1 MLAHRNGTEHEELSP
16 ASQRRGT
23 LLMGLQAGTPLAMI
37 ALVCASP
44 TFAGSKEPEASAT
57 SIYFN
62 GDILT
67 MEGDAP
73 RYVEALVERGGTIV
87 YAGPKDAA
95 LRQFPQA
102 VRRDLQRQTLLPGFV
117 DGHGHI
123 YLTGL
128 LFSMANV
135 MPAPDGPGRDH
146 QALVDTTRAWMASEQ
161 GRQFIATFGWVMAN
175 GFDHSLMS
183 EGVPPT
189 AAVLDQITTEYP
201 VLMLHQSGHIA
212 SLNSKALEMVG
223 YTRDTPAPQGGVIQ
237 RNADGNPNGVIEE
250 GALVMVANR
259 ILGKSD
265 AATDAMV
272 IERGQALY
280 LRYGY
285 TTAQEGRSFPNI
297 TAALERAAAGKQ
309 LRLDV
314 VSYPDITLNAAAM
327 ASPAYTR
334 NGSYLNHYRIGG
346 VKISLDG
353 SPQAKTAWLTHPYHV
368 PPPHAEADYTGYPAM
383 PDARARELFALAGS
397 KGWQIMCHANGDAA
411 IDQCLDGI
419 EHGLGLYPGR
429 DHRSVII
436 HAQTMRADQVERL
449 RALNGIPS
457 FFAAHTFY
465 WGDYHRTSVLGAERA
480 ARISPTREALAAGLV
495 LTSHHD
501 APVIAPDA
509 MRVVDATVN
518 RTTRS
523 GAVLG
528 PDQRLTPYEALKAV
542 TIWGAFQHFEE
553 ASKGTLTPGK
563 RADLVVLSANPL
575 KVPPATIKDIRVAV
589 TIKDGVAIHCD
600 PAASGAALCKQ
611 TK

>member
-1 MLAHRNGTEHEELSP
+1 MKAHHKQGSGW
-16 ASQRRGT
+16 A
-23 LLMGLQAGTPLAMI
+23 MAGAAMI
-37 ALVCASP
+37 ALGTLLSGPSP
-44 TFAGSKEPEASAT
+44 ALAGDDSGRGNGPA
-57 SIYFN
+57 SIYLN

-73 RYVEALVERGGTIV
+73 AYVEALVEQDGLIV
-87 YAGPKDAA
+87 FAGSRREAA
-95 LRQFPQA
+95 RQFPGA
-102 VRRDLQRQTLLPGFV
+102 MPRDLRGRTLLPGFI
-117 DGHGHI
+117 DGHGHL

-135 MPAPDGPGRDH
+135 MPTPDGPGRDH
-146 QALVDTTRAWMASEQ
+146 QALVDATRAWMASEQ
-161 GRQFIATFGWVMAN
+161 GRQFMATFGWALAN
-175 GFDHSLMS
+175 GFDHSLMP
-183 EGVPPT
+183 EGVPPS
-189 AAVLDQITTEYP
+189 AQVLDRITTDYP

-212 SLNSKALEMVG
+212 SLNSKALEVLG
-223 YTRDTPAPQGGVIQ
+223 IKRDTPAPPGGVIQ
-237 RNADGNPNGVIEE
+237 RDAAGNPNGVIEE
-250 GALVMVANR
+250 GALLAVANR
-259 ILGKSD
+259 ILGKTD
-265 AATDAMV
+265 AATEALV
-272 IERGQALY
+272 IARAQDLY
-280 LRYGY
+280 LRHGY
-285 TTAQEGRSFPNI
+285 TTAQEGRAFANI
-297 TAALERAAAGKQ
+297 TAALERAAAGRQ

-314 VSYPDITLNAAAM
+314 VSYPDITLNADAMSTPAAGGYR
-327 ASPAYTR
+327 S
-334 NGSYLNHYRIGG
+334 GYRIGG

-353 SPQAKTAWLTHPYHV
+353 SPQAKTAWLTHPYHIA
-368 PPPHAEADYTGYPAM
+368 PPHADEGYKGYPAM
-383 PDARARELFALAGS
+383 PDARARELFALAAI

-419 EHGLGLYPGR
+419 DHGLALYPGR

-436 HAQTMRADQVERL
+436 HAQTMRADQVARL
-449 RALNGIPS
+449 RMLNGIPS

-465 WGDYHRTSVLGAERA
+465 WGDYHRVSVLGEERA
-480 ARISPTREALAAGLV
+480 ARISPTRETVAAGLM

-509 MRVVDATVN
+509 LRVVDATVN

-575 KVPPATIKDIRVAV
+575 KVAPATIKDIRVVA
-589 TIKDGVAIHCD
+589 TIKDGVAAFCD
-600 PAASGAALCKQ
+600 AAPGRDAICEKK
-611 TK
+611 TEGN

>member
-1 MLAHRNGTEHEELSP
+1 MLAHRKNTLNRERVGAPTDCRLGNAAALLAALACATAAP
-16 ASQRRGT
+16 ATAQG
-23 LLMGLQAGTPLAMI
+23 ADVA
-37 ALVCASP
+37 
-44 TFAGSKEPEASAT
+44 

-67 MEGDAP
+67 MEGDQP
-73 RYVEALVERGGTIV
+73 RYVEALVERGGLIV
-87 YAGPKDAA
+87 FSGSRKQAQ
-95 LRQFPQA
+95 RQFPDA
-102 VRRDLQRQTLLPGFV
+102 VRRDLHGRTLLPGFV

-128 LFSMANV
+128 LFSMANA

-175 GFDHSLMS
+175 GFDHSLMP

-189 AAVLDQITTEYP
+189 AAVLDQITTAYP

-212 SLNSKALEMVG
+212 SLNSKALAMVG
-223 YTRDTPAPQGGVIQ
+223 YTRDTPTPQGGVIQ
-237 RNADGNPNGVIEE
+237 RDARGNPNGVIEE
-250 GALVMVANR
+250 GALVTVANR
-259 ILGKSD
+259 ILGKTD
-265 AATDAMV
+265 TATDAMV

-280 LRYGY
+280 LRHGY
-285 TTAQEGRSFPNI
+285 TTAQEGRSFPNVS
-297 TAALERAAAGKQ
+297 AALEQAAAGKQ

-314 VSYPDITLNAAAM
+314 VSYPDITLNAGAM
-327 ASPAYTR
+327 SSPAYTR
-334 NGSYLNHYRIGG
+334 DGSYLNHYRIGG

-368 PPPHAEADYTGYPAM
+368 PPPHAAADYKGYPAL

-411 IDQCLDGI
+411 IGQCLDGI
-419 EHGLGLYPGR
+419 EHGLALYPGR
-429 DHRSVII
+429 DHRSVVI
-436 HAQTMRADQVERL
+436 HAQTMRADQVARL

-465 WGDYHRTSVLGAERA
+465 WGDYHRASVLGEKRA
-480 ARISPTREALAAGLV
+480 ARISPTREALAAGLM

-509 MRVVDATVN
+509 MRVLDATVN

-553 ASKGTLTPGK
+553 SSKGTLTPGK

-575 KVPPATIKDIRVAV
+575 KVLPATIKDIRVAA
-589 TIKDGVAIHCD
+589 TIKDGIAVFCD
-600 PAASGAALCKQ
+600 PEPGRTAICEK
-611 TK
+611 KIERN

>member
-1 MLAHRNGTEHEELSP
+1 MLKHHKGTQHENWS
-16 ASQRRGT
+16 AARQGRG
-23 LLMGLQAGTPLAMI
+23 A
-37 ALVCASP
+37 ALVLAALGCAQP
-44 TFAGSKEPEASAT
+44 LIAGDPQPAT
-57 SIYFN
+57 DIPSIYFN

-67 MEGDAP
+67 MEGDEP

-87 YAGPKDAA
+87 YAGPKYPA

-117 DGHGHI
+117 DGHGHL

-146 QALVDTTRAWMASEQ
+146 QALVDTTRDWMASDE

-175 GFDHSLMS
+175 GFDHSLMP

-189 AAVLDQITTEYP
+189 AAVLDRITTDYP
-201 VLMLHQSGHIA
+201 VLVLHQSGHIA
-212 SLNSKALEMVG
+212 SLNSKALAMIG
-223 YTRDTPAPQGGVIQ
+223 FTRDTPAPQGGVIQ
-237 RNADGNPNGVIEE
+237 RDADGNPNGVIEE

-259 ILGKSD
+259 ILGKAD
-265 AATDAMV
+265 AATDALM
-272 IERGQALY
+272 IARGQELY
-280 LRYGY
+280 LSLGY
-285 TTAQEGRSFPNI
+285 TTAQEGRAFPNI
-297 TAALERAAAGKQ
+297 TAALERASADGQ
-309 LRLDV
+309 LKLDV
-314 VSYPDITLNAAAM
+314 VAYPDIVLNAAAM
-327 ASPAYTR
+327 ASPAYGDYR
-334 NGSYLNHYRIGG
+334 NGYRIGG

-368 PPPHAEADYTGYPAM
+368 APPHAEEGYKGYPAM
-383 PDARARELFALAGS
+383 PDERARELFALAAN
-397 KGWQIMCHANGDAA
+397 KVWQIMCHANGDAA

-419 EHGLGLYPGR
+419 EHGLALYPGR

-465 WGDYHRTSVLGAERA
+465 WGDYHRASVLGDERA

-528 PDQRLTPYEALKAV
+528 PDQRLTPYEALKTV

-553 ASKGTLTPGK
+553 ARKGTLTPGK

-575 KVPPATIKDIRVAV
+575 KVSPTTIKDIRVSA
-589 TIKDGVAIHCD
+589 TIKDGVAVHCD
-600 PAASGAALCKQ
+600 PAPGRTAICEKKTQGN
-611 TK
+611 